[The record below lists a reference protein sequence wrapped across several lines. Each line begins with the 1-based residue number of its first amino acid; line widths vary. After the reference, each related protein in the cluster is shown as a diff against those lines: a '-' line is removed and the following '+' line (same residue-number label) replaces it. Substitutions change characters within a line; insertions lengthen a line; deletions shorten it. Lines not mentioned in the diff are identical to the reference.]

1 MAGVRRRGG
10 AGRKL
15 ARPAGAKYL
24 SPMLKLLKLAVLL
37 GLVATFL
44 FVLPFG
50 GRTLFDRWRAAGSA
64 RAFAS
69 RTWAEMRGVDPPG
82 RPTAPAAPR
91 KARPGRPPAAGE
103 PQPAP
108 DHPVESTTEADR
120 QALDKL
126 LDQHLTDQ
134 PRR

>member
-37 GLVATFL
+37 GLVAAFL

-69 RTWAEMRGVDPPG
+69 RTWAEMRGVEPPG

-126 LDQHLTDQ
+126 LDQHLADQ
-134 PRR
+134 PGR